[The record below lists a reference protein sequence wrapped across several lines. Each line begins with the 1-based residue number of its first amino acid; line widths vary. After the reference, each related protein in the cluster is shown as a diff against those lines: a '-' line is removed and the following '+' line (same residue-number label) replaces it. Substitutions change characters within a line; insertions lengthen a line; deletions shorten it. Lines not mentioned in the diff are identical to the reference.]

1 MVGGMTTPEAACAVG
16 RSLYFLAGRRAHKE
30 IPLKSVRAILVVRL
44 DEIGDVVLATPF
56 LRELRRY
63 APAAWITLVVRPQVL
78 NLVEL
83 CPYVTE
89 VCTFDWRT
97 TGRAQGL
104 KLLARILYVPAAR
117 LWKRRFDLALL
128 PRWDVDCFFSTYL
141 TYFSGASRRVGY
153 SEHVCQ
159 RKHQQNAG
167 LDRLLTDVI
176 DNRDAKHEVA
186 RNLDVLRFLGANAR
200 DDRLEIWLDE
210 EDRSFARKVC
220 AGEGIGPHDLV
231 IALAPGAGAR
241 KRRWPI
247 ERFVELGRALV
258 REYDAR
264 LAVVGGPEDRHLG
277 AQLESGLG
285 AALLNL
291 AGRTTL
297 RQTAAVLECCQLAV
311 TNDSGPM
318 HLAAAAGSRVVE
330 ISCHPEAGDT
340 EHYNSPARLHP
351 WGVPHVVVQPVH
363 ATAPCRDSCESLE
376 AHCILGVETD
386 KVWAAARGLLDAGA
400 RTDTAAGDH

>member
-1 MVGGMTTPEAACAVG
+1 
-16 RSLYFLAGRRAHKE
+16 
-30 IPLKSVRAILVVRL
+30 
-44 DEIGDVVLATPF
+44 
-56 LRELRRY
+56 
-63 APAAWITLVVRPQVL
+63 
-78 NLVEL
+78 
-83 CPYVTE
+83 
-89 VCTFDWRT
+89 
-97 TGRAQGL
+97 
-104 KLLARILYVPAAR
+104 
-117 LWKRRFDLALL
+117 
-128 PRWDVDCFFSTYL
+128 
-141 TYFSGASRRVGY
+141 
-153 SEHVCQ
+153 
-159 RKHQQNAG
+159 
-167 LDRLLTDVI
+167 
-176 DNRDAKHEVA
+176 
-186 RNLDVLRFLGANAR
+186 
-200 DDRLEIWLDE
+200 
-210 EDRSFARKVC
+210 
-220 AGEGIGPHDLV
+220 
-231 IALAPGAGAR
+231 
-241 KRRWPI
+241 
-247 ERFVELGRALV
+247 VELGRALV

>member
-1 MVGGMTTPEAACAVG
+1 MTTPEGVCALG
-16 RSLYFLAGRRAHKE
+16 RPLYLLAGRRAGKE
-30 IPLKSVRAILVVRL
+30 IPLKRARAILVVRL

-56 LRELRRY
+56 LRELRRN
-63 APAAWITLVVRPQVL
+63 ASAAWITLVVRPQVL

-83 CPYVTE
+83 CPYVNE

-104 KLLARILYVPAAR
+104 KLLARILYLAATR

-141 TYFSGASRRVGY
+141 TYLSGASRRVGY
-153 SEHVCQ
+153 SEHVLQ
-159 RKHQQNAG
+159 RKQQSNAG

-176 DNRDAKHEVA
+176 DQRGAKHEVE
-186 RNLDVLRFLGANAR
+186 RNLDVLRFLGASVP
-200 DDRLEIWLDE
+200 DDGLEIWLDE
-210 EDRSFARKVC
+210 EDRSFARRVC

-247 ERFVELGRALV
+247 ERFAELGRALV
-258 REYDAR
+258 RQYGAR

-277 AQLESGLG
+277 GQLESGLG
-285 AALLNL
+285 TALLNL

-297 RQTAAVLECCQLAV
+297 RQAAAVLECCQLAV

-330 ISCHPEAGDT
+330 ISCHPGAGDT

-351 WGVPHVVVQPVH
+351 WGVPHVVVQPEH
-363 ATAPCRDSCESLE
+363 ARGPCRDSCDSLE
-376 AHCILGVETD
+376 AHCILGVETG

-400 RTDTAAGDH
+400 RTGTAVGDH